1 MLFLQ
6 ENNDGKKGEMR
17 LLKNGITI
25 SQSVVDEEGKT
36 HAIFGTAILELQ
48 AGDKVSILIA

>member
-1 MLFLQ
+1 
-6 ENNDGKKGEMR
+6 MR
-17 LLKNGITI
+17 LLKDGIPM
-25 SQSVVDEEGKT
+25 SQSVVDKEGIT